1 MMKTNK
7 SITEKLPWWHH
18 HSAVVRIFFKFI
30 FSPTFSR
37 EFPVFF
43 FVFFFIVA
51 SHQILPTALFKGFK
65 AASTQRTTHWF
76 QGEWKSYLRSC
87 VGVNKTSL
95 SETNIFFKL
104 FILCLSPTVPND
116 DQTFYKTPCAM
127 QPWYDGNPFSY
138 SIRCHFVMRV
148 DFNHLSCKWT
158 V

>member
-95 SETNIFFKL
+95 SETNIFLNYLFFACPQRCRMMIKL
-104 FILCLSPTVPND
+104 FTRLRALC
-116 DQTFYKTPCAM
+116 
-127 QPWYDGNPFSY
+127 
-138 SIRCHFVMRV
+138 
-148 DFNHLSCKWT
+148 NHGMMATLLAIASVAT
-158 V
+158 L